1 MLPQLWFTI
10 YNKGNKMEKV
20 FLFSSTQWEEE
31 TLRERAEVIKENDMV
46 KERLTM
52 NIFICSWTLLLKYF

>member
-1 MLPQLWFTI
+1 M
-10 YNKGNKMEKV
+10 KKV
-20 FLFSSTQWEEE
+20 FVIFFVVAVFLLLLHNGEEE